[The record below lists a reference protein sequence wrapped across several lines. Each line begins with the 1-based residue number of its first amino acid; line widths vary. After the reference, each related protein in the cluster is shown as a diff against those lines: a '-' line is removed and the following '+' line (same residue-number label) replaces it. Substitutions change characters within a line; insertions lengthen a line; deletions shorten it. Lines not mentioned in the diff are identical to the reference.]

1 LKLQT
6 LPLGVYFS
14 PAFPPPFSKNPA
26 RRSFSPSSIYFI
38 FFFSDQ
44 PHAEFFLPSFLFL
57 LFFFFYLPSFCSS
70 QPPATHTAFFL
81 LSFFFLLCFFLP
93 SFFFLAGVTHSR
105 RRSKRATQHH
115 RSSRH
120 ADLSRR
126 SPLIFPSLVLLSRL
140 WFCFPVSGFTFPSLV
155 FVSCF
160 QVFINCLSS

>member
-1 LKLQT
+1 VFISPQLF
-6 LPLGVYFS
+6 PLLFQKI
-14 PAFPPPFSKNPA
+14 PPDAAFPPPLFISFFS
-26 RRSFSPSSIYFI
+26 SLISHTQS
-38 FFFSDQ
+38 FFF
-44 PHAEFFLPSFLFL
+44 PAFFFLSFFFLSPQL
-57 LFFFFYLPSFCSS
+57 LFFSATSHTHSFFPS
-70 QPPATHTAFFL
+70 QL
-81 LSFFFLLCFFLP
+81 FFLLCFFLP